1 MRLRYRRQAE
11 RDIDNIHSHIE
22 MDNPR
27 AAVKV
32 VARVRYA
39 AERLA
44 IFPYMGHEGLSVG
57 TYEWVVAGL
66 PYIIVYEVDEVGFNQ
81 LRQVQTDQLGPGEV
95 GYVVASV
102 RSVRLRHAT
111 PWGGYHAIMT
121 RSCIRLHL
129 VPPALMRR
137 PCSGPT
143 HVAGP
148 RRELGF

>member
-27 AAVKV
+27 AAAEV
-32 VARVRYA
+32 VARIRYA

-66 PYIIVYEVDEVGFNQ
+66 PYIIVYEVDEVA
-81 LRQVQTDQLGPGEV
+81 DEV
-95 GYVVASV
+95 
-102 RSVRLRHAT
+102 
-111 PWGGYHAIMT
+111 AI
-121 RSCIRLHL
+121 IGVLHG
-129 VPPALMRR
+129 AQY
-137 PCSGPT
+137 
-143 HVAGP
+143 
-148 RRELGF
+148 REDER